1 MLKSIH
7 YLPVEA
13 ADGDGEEVDQ
23 IVSWAVRILAFL
35 KACVDLYS
43 ISRELGEG
51 HQNSI
56 VHIWAF
62 VQDPGELEPKPFVK
76 LSK

>member
-23 IVSWAVRILAFL
+23 IVSWAVRISAFL

-51 HQNSI
+51 H
-56 VHIWAF
+56 
-62 VQDPGELEPKPFVK
+62 
-76 LSK
+76 